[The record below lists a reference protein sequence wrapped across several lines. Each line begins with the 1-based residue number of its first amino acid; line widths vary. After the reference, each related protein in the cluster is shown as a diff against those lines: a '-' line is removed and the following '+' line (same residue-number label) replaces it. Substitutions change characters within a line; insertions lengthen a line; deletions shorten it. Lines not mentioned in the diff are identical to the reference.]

1 MTSVSSSNNT
11 IALSALRNPTV
22 LLATGFGSGLA
33 PFAPGTF
40 GTAASLILFA
50 FLSTQ
55 TWLYLAVCVLAFG
68 AGVWICD
75 VAANKLGVH
84 DHPGI
89 VWDEFVGMW
98 ITMAFVPISWQ
109 TLLAGFLLFRL
120 FDVLKPWPI
129 RWLDQ
134 QVSGGFGIMIDDV
147 LAGVFA
153 WIGLQLLL
161 RYTPYLL

>member
-1 MTSVSSSNNT
+1 MNKRS
-11 IALSALRNPTV
+11 IPFYALSNPAV
-22 LLATGFGSGLA
+22 LVATGFGSGLA

-40 GTAASLILFA
+40 GTAASLLLFLFIGTQSFIYLGLCLIA
-50 FLSTQ
+50 FII
-55 TWLYLAVCVLAFG
+55 G
-68 AGVWICD
+68 IWICD
-75 VAANKLGVH
+75 VATAQLGMH

-98 ITMAFVPISWQ
+98 ITMAMVPVSWK

-129 RWLDQ
+129 KWLDQ

-153 WIGLQLLL
+153 WLCLNLLL
-161 RYTPYLL
+161 RYTPYLA